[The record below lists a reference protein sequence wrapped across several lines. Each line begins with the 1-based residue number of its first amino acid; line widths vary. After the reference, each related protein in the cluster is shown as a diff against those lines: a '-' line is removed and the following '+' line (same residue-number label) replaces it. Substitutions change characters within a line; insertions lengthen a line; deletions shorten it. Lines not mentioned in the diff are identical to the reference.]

1 MHASKFNIL
10 DNEIEGV
17 NSEMLKYISPLQY
30 VKVEKMFNYRL
41 LSQLCFSHSLKQYL
55 FTVTLGSAHHAF
67 EPPMARSLSSFA

>member
-1 MHASKFNIL
+1 MHDSKFNIL

-17 NSEMLKYISPLQY
+17 NSQMLKYISPLQY

-55 FTVTLGSAHHAF
+55 FTSNT
-67 EPPMARSLSSFA
+67 RLSTPRI